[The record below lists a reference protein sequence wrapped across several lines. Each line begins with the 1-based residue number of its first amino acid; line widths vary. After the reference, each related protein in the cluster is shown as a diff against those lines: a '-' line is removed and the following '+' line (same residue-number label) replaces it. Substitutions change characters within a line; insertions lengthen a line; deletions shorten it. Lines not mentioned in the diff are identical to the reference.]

1 MNEVNRHNSWR
12 VLLIGNNPMELS
24 QVCYHLHGIP
34 YKKVLTELAF
44 DLTSMLHRLDR
55 FQPQH
60 ILIDDDM
67 GCRELRNLVVNI
79 RRLAGDVPITVV
91 KNSNYKETIG
101 SGVTNF
107 ILKSQLSGEKLYRE
121 MINANHFR
129 HMQHHWVRSYGM
141 RRKPL
146 REWLQAAML

>member
-1 MNEVNRHNSWR
+1 MNEANRHNSWK
-12 VLLIGNNPMELS
+12 VLLIGNNPIELS
-24 QVCYHLHGIP
+24 RVCFHLQGIP
-34 YKKVLTELAF
+34 YKRILTELAF
-44 DLTSMLHRLDR
+44 DVSSMLHRLDN

-67 GCRELRNLVVNI
+67 GSRELRGLVVNI
-79 RRLAGDVPITVV
+79 RRMAGDVPITVV

-101 SGVTNF
+101 FGVTNF

-129 HMQHHWVRSYGM
+129 HMQQHWVRSYGT